1 MSDPAASLERAHPL
15 HDSPPLA
22 LSIAITPLALIG
34 MFGTPALAVYTGAGY
49 DLKPYPWIMAMQI
62 GLPWVG
68 VALAWCCPRWF
79 SIFHG
84 RGRYARRSSDTCSL
98 QFEFFFPTVFVYL
111 IHYRFAVLP
120 ARQGLLPWACL
131 FGAILLVGGGLRD
144 PYLWGG
150 GARMHKGTLLF
161 AALLSLFYG
170 YAAALQI
177 DIVLDR
183 SAAAVTPVTVMEKF
197 HTKGHWGVQL
207 RPGVFQ
213 GAAARPCVP
222 AGFYRLL
229 QPGDTVCMVG
239 KPGAL
244 GVAWY
249 TAQACPWRGGRIY
262 LDNGASL

>member
-1 MSDPAASLERAHPL
+1 RRGLPGRTPVFPRVGSGTPGPNDCSGARRTGACGRFAGIRSRVYGGADSGAVAALLAEVVGWEKLTCSCGPMSDPAASLERAHPL

-161 AALLSLFYG
+161 AALLSLF
-170 YAAALQI
+170 
-177 DIVLDR
+177 
-183 SAAAVTPVTVMEKF
+183 
-197 HTKGHWGVQL
+197 
-207 RPGVFQ
+207 
-213 GAAARPCVP
+213 
-222 AGFYRLL
+222 
-229 QPGDTVCMVG
+229 
-239 KPGAL
+239 
-244 GVAWY
+244 
-249 TAQACPWRGGRIY
+249 
-262 LDNGASL
+262 